1 MKYTML
7 YLKYL
12 VIVILLLIVVAML
25 SVGIL
30 CLGLGIFG
38 TAQECN
44 PSFLVFL
51 PVGLFCG
58 FAGFVALDC
67 FKLLMDRWKLKDV

>member
-12 VIVILLLIVVAML
+12 VIVVLCIIMVIGFIL
-25 SVGIL
+25 GIL
-30 CLGLGIFG
+30 CACLGIFG

-44 PSFLVFL
+44 LGYLVLL
-51 PVGLFCG
+51 PAGIFFG
-58 FAGFVALDC
+58 FMGFVALDC
-67 FKLLMDRWKLKDV
+67 LKHLVDVWELSKS

>member
-7 YLKYL
+7 YLKY
-12 VIVILLLIVVAML
+12 IVVVVLLIITVVML
-25 SVGIL
+25 IL
-30 CLGLGIFG
+30 GVLCVGLGIFG

-44 PSFLVFL
+44 PGFLVFL

-58 FAGFVALDC
+58 FSGFVALDC
-67 FKLLMDRWKLKDV
+67 FKCLMDKWELKDI